1 VRRGAAAHQ
10 WFASQDACDWLG
22 SASASSVA
30 GLQAASAP
38 RPLSALGEFPIGST
52 CGLPY
57 ALVALD
63 SEAALDAIAVDPT
76 APPAAFQAQCGLP
89 HGLALYFYVRTGEA
103 AARTRMFCSEGG
115 RWIEDVATGSAAGP
129 LAAHLAPFQGT
140 FVQGSTRRAHIEVK
154 SSARAGPCCASPR
167 ARGPHYLGENLERGP
182 TETDSEFLGWN
193 GKDVF
198 SSQ

>member
-1 VRRGAAAHQ
+1 VVWWESNAWVRVRCGSGLAPLAAEGEQVAY
-10 WFASQDACDWLG
+10 SRVLSGPLG
-22 SASASSVA
+22 SSRV
-30 GLQAASAP
+30 
-38 RPLSALGEFPIGST
+38 LSGTLGYSRVLSGQ
-52 CGLPY
+52 
-57 ALVALD
+57 
-63 SEAALDAIAVDPT
+63 AALDAIAVDPT

-154 SSARAGPCCASPR
+154 SSAREGARVEIGGAVLRVASGTWAALP
-167 ARGPHYLGENLERGP
+167 G
-182 TETDSEFLGWN
+182 
-193 GKDVF
+193 
-198 SSQ
+198 